1 MKHSAFTKIVSTIMA
16 VAVVTA
22 SFSFSIE
29 QHFCG
34 ANLVDVSVVSKLES
48 CCKSSEKIDHSLQ
61 FAQTP
66 CCSNISI
73 VFEGFDNYQNA
84 ISTEFIT
91 APVFVGTPA
100 VQIPV
105 AYVFETTRKV
115 PYANYNPPPLITDIQ
130 LRDQVFLI

>member
-16 VAVVTA
+16 LTVVLA

-34 ANLVDVSVVSKLES
+34 SNLVDVSVFSKTES
-48 CCKSSEKIDHSLQ
+48 CCCPPLKEGSLQ
-61 FAQTP
+61 LKKKS

-73 VFEGFDNYQNA
+73 LFEGFDNYQNA
-84 ISTEFIT
+84 ISTEILT
-91 APVFVGTPA
+91 APIFVETPA
-100 VQIPV
+100 IQIPV

-115 PYANYNPPPLITDIQ
+115 PYTNYNPVPLITDIQ
-130 LRDQVFLI
+130 VRDQVFLI